1 MTSIYRTAYPR
12 FSQNQKL
19 KELATDYAFTKEELD
34 YIKQNIRS
42 DNLRLGFGV
51 LLKVFQH
58 LSAIVV
64 EDTKI
69 KIIENEIRT
78 LGFKYFG
85 AASRNTDFEFHG
97 YEIHKGKGRY
107 FLK

>member
-1 MTSIYRTAYPR
+1 MILVYIDESGNTGTRTDDPMQPYH
-12 FSQNQKL
+12 L
-19 KELATDYAFTKEELD
+19 
-34 YIKQNIRS
+34 
-42 DNLRLGFGV
+42 
-51 LLKVFQH
+51 